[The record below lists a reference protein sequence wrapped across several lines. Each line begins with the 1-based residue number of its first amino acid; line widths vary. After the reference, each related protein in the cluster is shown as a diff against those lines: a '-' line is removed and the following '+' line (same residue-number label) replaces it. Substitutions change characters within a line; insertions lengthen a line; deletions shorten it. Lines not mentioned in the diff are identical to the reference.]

1 MTSRFSIREL
11 SEMTLSNPFKFSK
24 GLKLLK
30 VKPKV
35 SENNEPLEVQ
45 GMTFEDIGS
54 QLFDV
59 SIDKEQKFPIDDP
72 EVIKFLLE
80 EMVKLMKQADAP
92 KALFERLNLK
102 CN

>member
-1 MTSRFSIREL
+1 MSASGLHEYTLMPTRMTSRFSIREL

-24 GLKLLK
+24 GLQLLK

-35 SENNEPLEVQ
+35 SETNEPLEVQ

-59 SIDKEQKFPIDDP
+59 SID
-72 EVIKFLLE
+72 IKCPPKNLLE
-80 EMVKLMKQADAP
+80 EVVAYKLS
-92 KALFERLNLK
+92 L
-102 CN
+102 C